1 MRIRPLMVLCF
12 GSVLSCFADIYQE
25 AIGPIALD
33 ITTGSVYSARIA
45 ITNRI
50 EALMRSVSNDCE
62 VASCKLLKASLLLD
76 CAEEDLSS
84 AAYAEVTNLCSDV
97 MSDFSSRNDKWQL
110 YGSSFI
116 TMSAY
121 ALDGKCHNAIVVAT
135 NALSKLDTVSSVDT
149 ETNVWNAI
157 TRESPFG
164 AMSFRDTFRAGVAL
178 GKAVSHETTDIGVY
192 TNGLRSEVI
201 GIIDAMLR

>member
-1 MRIRPLMVLCF
+1 MRIRLLMVSCYAALM
-12 GSVLSCFADIYQE
+12 SCFAGVYQE
-25 AIGPIALD
+25 TIDPIVQD
-33 ITTGSVYSARIA
+33 MTTGSVYSVRMA

-50 EALMRSVSNDCE
+50 DALMRNISNDCE
-62 VASCKLLKASLLLD
+62 IASCKLLKASLLLD
-76 CAEEDLSS
+76 CVEEDLSS
-84 AAYAEVTNLCSDV
+84 TAYAEATNLCADV
-97 MSDFSSRNDKWQL
+97 TRTFSSRNDKWQL

-121 ALDGKCHNAIVVAT
+121 ALDGKCHDAIVVAT
-135 NALSKLDTVSSVDT
+135 NALSKLDTVSFVDT

-157 TRESPFG
+157 TRESQFG
-164 AMSFRDTFRAGVAL
+164 AMSFCDTFRAGVAL

-192 TNGLRSEVI
+192 TNGLPSEVI

>member
-1 MRIRPLMVLCF
+1 MKISLLMVLCF
-12 GSVLSCFADIYQE
+12 GSVLSCFAGIYQE
-25 AIGPIALD
+25 AIGPIAFD
-33 ITTGSVYSARIA
+33 MTTVSVYSARMA

-50 EALMRSVSNDCE
+50 NALMRSVSNDCE
-62 VASCKLLKASLLLD
+62 VASCKLLKASLLID

-84 AAYAEVTNLCSDV
+84 TAYAEATNLCADV
-97 MSDFSSRNDKWQL
+97 MRTFSSRNDKWQL
-110 YGSSFI
+110 YGSCFI

-149 ETNVWNAI
+149 ETNVWNA
-157 TRESPFG
+157 TRESQFG

-192 TNGLRSEVI
+192 TNGLPASALSVINAIRSE
-201 GIIDAMLR
+201 